1 MELRIHKGKCH
12 CGAVRFEVRLPDNIE
27 ALECNCS
34 ICKMNGYI
42 HIIVP
47 ASRFRLLEGNETLT
61 TYTFNTHTAKHRFC
75 KICGIKSFY
84 IPRSHPRGF
93 SINLRCLDKSDF
105 SEITIKKFDGHNLE
119 ESVPELKEL
128 T

>member
-47 ASRFRLLEGNETLT
+47 ASRFRLLEGNEALT

-84 IPRSHPRGF
+84 IPRSHPHGF

>member
-1 MELRIHKGKCH
+1 MELRTHKGKCH
-12 CGAVRFEVRLPDNIE
+12 CGAVRFEVILPDNIE

-34 ICKMNGYI
+34 ICSMTGYI
-42 HIIVP
+42 HLIVP
-47 ASRFRLLEGNETLT
+47 ASRFKLLEGNEVLT

-84 IPRSHPRGF
+84 IPRSNPHGF
-93 SINLRCLDKSDF
+93 SVNLRCIDKSDF
-105 SEITIKKFDGHNLE
+105 KKIDILQFDGHNWE
-119 ESVPELKEL
+119 ENGPALKEL

>member
-1 MELRIHKGKCH
+1 MELHIHKGKCH
-12 CGAVRFEVRLPDNIE
+12 CGAFRFEVRLPDNIE

-47 ASRFRLLEGNETLT
+47 ASRFRLLEGHEALT

-84 IPRSHPRGF
+84 IPRSHPHEF

-105 SEITIKKFDGHNLE
+105 SEITIKKFDGHNRE

>member
-1 MELRIHKGKCH
+1 MELH
-12 CGAVRFEVRLPDNIE
+12 
-27 ALECNCS
+27 
-34 ICKMNGYI
+34 I

-61 TYTFNTHTAKHRFC
+61 TYTFNTHTARYRFC

-84 IPRSHPRGF
+84 IPRVHPHGF
-93 SINLRCLDKSDF
+93 SINLSCLDKSDF

>member
-47 ASRFRLLEGNETLT
+47 ASRFRLLEGNEALT

>member
-1 MELRIHKGKCH
+1 MELGIYKGKCH

>member
-1 MELRIHKGKCH
+1 MELSTHKGKCH
-12 CGAVRFEVRLPDNIE
+12 CGAVRFEVRLPDKIE

-47 ASRFRLLEGNETLT
+47 ASRFRLLEGNEVLS
-61 TYTFNTHTAKHRFC
+61 TYTFNTHKAKHRFC

-84 IPRSHPRGF
+84 IPRSNPHGF
-93 SINLRCLDKSDF
+93 SINLRCLDNSDF
-105 SEITIKKFDGHNLE
+105 SEISVKKFDGHDPE
-119 ESVPELKEL
+119 ENAPELKEL